1 MSEVSLEKVV
11 SHFFTFHKDQDS
23 QSKEEEED
31 NSKSK
36 SKFSQLLLLNFKV
49 NRSFMCQSHDL
60 CLCMFYTLYLNWNIN
75 YYFWNIFEINL
86 LKQ

>member
-36 SKFSQLLLLNFKV
+36 SKFSQLLLFNFKV
-49 NRSFMCQSHDL
+49 NRSSMCQSHDL
-60 CLCMFYTLYLNWNIN
+60 YVCFTLNT
-75 YYFWNIFEINL
+75 
-86 LKQ
+86 